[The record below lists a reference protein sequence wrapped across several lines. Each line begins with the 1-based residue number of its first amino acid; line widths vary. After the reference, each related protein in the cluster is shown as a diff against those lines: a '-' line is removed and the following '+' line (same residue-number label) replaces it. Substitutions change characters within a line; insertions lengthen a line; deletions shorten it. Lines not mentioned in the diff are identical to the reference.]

1 MRATHR
7 QTLQGGLQPQGVET
21 TEQELEPRQRQWT
34 PLNSTPLGVDSF
46 LVGIAAAIWPAPA
59 GHFQGEQDGAS
70 REFYV
75 GPGSCQPREIASSR
89 PALYSAGVRGH

>member
-1 MRATHR
+1 MDAAD
-7 QTLQGGLQPQGVET
+7 
-21 TEQELEPRQRQWT
+21 
-34 PLNSTPLGVDSF
+34 SPLGVDSF

-75 GPGSCQPREIASSR
+75 GPGSCQPRE
-89 PALYSAGVRGH
+89 